1 MTVRRLAPHATTIFT
16 EVSRLATQFD
26 AINLGQGFPDT
37 DGPESM
43 IEAAVRALRDGH
55 NQYPPGMGI
64 PELRHA
70 IVADETARTGLV
82 HDPDT
87 ETLVT
92 VGATEAIAAA
102 VVGLVENDDEV
113 VVIEPYYD
121 SYVAAVAMAG
131 ATRRA
136 ARLVRSGGHIRL
148 DVDSLR
154 DAFSPRTRA
163 VLVNTPH
170 NPTGAVLPRE
180 DLEEIAA
187 LCHEFDAIAI
197 SDEVYSHLTYDGVE
211 HVSIATLPGMA
222 ERTLRISSA
231 GKLLNC
237 TGWKIGWLTGPAD
250 LVEGA
255 RTARQYM
262 SFTVASPLQPA
273 VAHALRH
280 EQGWIATL
288 REDMQTRR
296 DELAEILTGVGFDL
310 VVAHGTYFLT
320 ADPGPLGVTDAAAW
334 CLELPEKVG
343 VAAVPFAPFTD
354 AFTDDWSHLV
364 RFAFC
369 KRPEVLAEAGRR
381 LQALV
386 R

>member
-55 NQYPPGMGI
+55 NQYPPGSGI

-102 VVGLVENDDEV
+102 VVGLVEYDDEV

-136 ARLVRSGGHIRL
+136 ARLIRSGGHIRL

-163 VLVNTPH
+163 VLVNTCLLYTSPS
-170 NPTGAVLPRE
+170 PR
-180 DLEEIAA
+180 DQRG
-187 LCHEFDAIAI
+187 
-197 SDEVYSHLTYDGVE
+197 SRM
-211 HVSIATLPGMA
+211 P
-222 ERTLRISSA
+222 SSA
-231 GKLLNC
+231 
-237 TGWKIGWLTGPAD
+237 
-250 LVEGA
+250 
-255 RTARQYM
+255 
-262 SFTVASPLQPA
+262 
-273 VAHALRH
+273 
-280 EQGWIATL
+280 
-288 REDMQTRR
+288 
-296 DELAEILTGVGFDL
+296 
-310 VVAHGTYFLT
+310 
-320 ADPGPLGVTDAAAW
+320 
-334 CLELPEKVG
+334 
-343 VAAVPFAPFTD
+343 
-354 AFTDDWSHLV
+354 
-364 RFAFC
+364 
-369 KRPEVLAEAGRR
+369 
-381 LQALV
+381 
-386 R
+386 